1 MLSSDENYYKAY
13 DKRYKQVYENGML
26 WTSKENT
33 KDIMEVIEKYH
44 ISNKSKILDLGCGEG
59 RDAIYLLNNGYNV
72 LGVDYSDTV
81 IQKCN
86 ELSNF
91 KYMDKFRQLDLVCD
105 KLDDKFD
112 FIYSVAVL
120 HMFITDSHRK
130 QFLSFIRNHLSFGG
144 IALICVM
151 GDGKKNFTSD
161 YTKAFDDTKRV
172 VMNNK
177 KELNLATTSCRI
189 VDWYTLIKEINSN
202 NLQVIEKW
210 ISNSIPEFSEM
221 MCVVVSL

>member
-1 MLSSDENYYKAY
+1 MLGSDENYYKAY

-26 WTSKENT
+26 WTSNENT
-33 KDIMEVIEKYH
+33 RDVMDVIVKYH

-81 IQKCN
+81 VQKCN
-86 ELSNF
+86 ELSKF
-91 KYMDKFRQLDLVCD
+91 QYMDKFRQLDLVCD

-189 VDWYTLIKEINSN
+189 VDWDTLIKEINSN